1 MGAPKG
7 NKNALK
13 NGLYAKHFTPEEREG
28 LRKMKPEDST
38 QEIYVLQV
46 IINDLFEEHIRERE
60 HVKMMRE
67 EGKKVDLETLTRLD
81 NSLALAITALN
92 GTKRTHAL
100 FNGTDETSNDA
111 FDEAL
116 NSLAIFKKEPYLIE
130 AKAEEVVEEV
140 WVEEDE
146 KVEEEEKS

>member
-38 QEIYVLQV
+38 QEMYVLRV
-46 IINDLFEEHIRERE
+46 IISDLFEEHIRERE
-60 HVKMMRE
+60 RVKKERE
-67 EGKKVDLETLTRLD
+67 AGKEPNLEALTRVD
-81 NSLALAITALN
+81 NSLALAVTALN

-100 FNGTDETSNDA
+100 FNGTDTTSNDA
-111 FDEAL
+111 YDEAL

-130 AKAEEVVEEV
+130 ADEAEVVEEV
-140 WVEEDE
+140 WVEEENE
-146 KVEEEEKS
+146 K

>member
-28 LRKMKPEDST
+28 LRRMKPEDST
-38 QEIYVLQV
+38 HEMYVLEVV
-46 IINDLFEEHIRERE
+46 ISDLFEEHILERE
-60 HVKMMRE
+60 HVKKLRE
-67 EGKKVDLETLTRLD
+67 EGKKVDLEALTKLD

-92 GTKRTHAL
+92 GTKRTQAL
-100 FNGTDETSNDA
+100 FNGTDATSNDA
-111 FDEAL
+111 YDEAL

-130 AKAEEVVEEV
+130 VKAEQVLEEV
-140 WVEEDE
+140 WVEEQE
-146 KVEEEEKS
+146 QVE

>member
-46 IINDLFEEHIRERE
+46 IINDLFEEHILERE
-60 HVKMMRE
+60 QVKKLRQ
-67 EGKKVDLETLTRLD
+67 EGKKVDLETLTKLD

-100 FNGTDETSNDA
+100 FHGTDETSNDA
-111 FDEAL
+111 YDEAL

-130 AKAEEVVEEV
+130 AKVEEVVEEV
-140 WVEEDE
+140 WVEE
-146 KVEEEEKS
+146 EE

>member
-13 NGLYAKHFTPEEREG
+13 NGLYAKHFTPEERDS
-28 LRKMKPEDST
+28 LRQMKPEDST
-38 QEIYVLQV
+38 PEMYVLQV

-60 HVKMMRE
+60 DVKKLRE
-67 EGKKVDLETLTRLD
+67 EGKQVNLEALTKVD

-100 FNGTDETSNDA
+100 FNGTDATSNDA
-111 FDEAL
+111 YDEAL

-130 AKAEEVVEEV
+130 AKAEEVMEEV
-140 WVEEDE
+140 WVEEE
-146 KVEEEEKS
+146 TL

>member
-92 GTKRTHAL
+92 GTKRTQAL

-140 WVEEDE
+140 WVEEEE
-146 KVEEEEKS
+146 KVEEEEPI